1 MTAVDEEVHKIWYK
15 CIVEY
20 YLAFKKREILTRV
33 KTWMN
38 FKEIILCGI
47 SQTQKEKYCVISFT

>member
-1 MTAVDEEVHKIWYK
+1 MSAIDEGVHKIWYI

-20 YLAFKKREILTRV
+20 YPAFKRREILTRV

-38 FKEIILCGI
+38 FKEMLCGI
-47 SQTQKEKYCVISFT
+47 SQTQKDKYCVISFT